1 MKNRNIQALPID
13 EQLRNRRVAQLMANK
28 RAVSKP
34 VNFSHKDDLD
44 SSQYLQALQR
54 EEKKFEKARANYD
67 KR

>member
-1 MKNRNIQALPID
+1 MRNKNIQALPID

-44 SSQYLQALQR
+44 KIQYMVELQR
-54 EEKKFEKARANYD
+54 EEKKFERARANYD